1 MKKILPF
8 IVLLLLCFKLEASAE
23 FQRNDTSTV
32 WKAGVSKVIIT
43 PKKPMWMAGYASRV
57 HPSEGT
63 LHDLWAKAL
72 VLEDAS
78 GKKAVLITSDLVGIP
93 KSISD
98 NIRDQLESRFHL
110 SRSQI
115 IINTSHTHSGPVLEN
130 SLSSIY
136 PLDKQQAEL
145 VTEYS
150 KNLVTQ
156 VVGLVG
162 DALKAMQPVRLYS
175 ENGISRF
182 QVNRRNNNESKLLEQ
197 TELKGPND
205 YAVPVLKVESIK
217 GKLLAIAFGYACHN
231 TVLSGYDWSGDY
243 AGFAQLELEKEYPG
257 TTALFFQGAGADQN
271 PLPRRTVALAQQ
283 YGKTLAFAVSRVLKE
298 DMRKLAPRLSTAY
311 SEIKLPLASPPAESE
326 LVKIAGESKT
336 YYIKAWA
343 EMLLKKMKSGEPLER
358 TYDYPLQVWTIGD
371 QTLVAMGGEVVI
383 EYAIQLKRIYGDRLF
398 VLGYSNDVMA
408 YIPSSTILKEGGYEG
423 ETSQMAYGLPAKWGD
438 GIEKLILD
446 EVMRLADQ
454 LAVPKNSGK

>member
-1 MKKILPF
+1 MLPF
-8 IVLLLLCFKLEASAE
+8 IVFLLLCFKLEASAE

-156 VVGLVG
+156 VAGLVG

-205 YAVPVLKVESIK
+205 YAVPVLKVESTK

-271 PLPRRTVALAQQ
+271 PLPRRTVALAEQ

-336 YYIKAWA
+336 YIKAWA
-343 EMLLKKMKSGEPLER
+343 EMLLKKMRSGEPFER

>member
-93 KSISD
+93 KSIS
-98 NIRDQLESRFHL
+98 NKIRDQLESRFHL

-205 YAVPVLKVESIK
+205 YAVPVLKVESTK

-343 EMLLKKMKSGEPLER
+343 EMLLKKMRSGEPLER

-371 QTLVAMGGEVVI
+371 QTLVAMGGEVAI

>member
-43 PKKPMWMAGYASRV
+43 PEKPMWMAGYASRV

-98 NIRDQLESRFHL
+98 KIRDQLESRFHL

-162 DALKAMQPVRLYS
+162 EALKAMQPVRLYS

-257 TTALFFQGAGADQN
+257 TTALFFQGTGADQN

-336 YYIKAWA
+336 YIKAWA
-343 EMLLKKMKSGEPLER
+343 EMLLKKMRSGEPLER

-423 ETSQMAYGLPAKWGD
+423 ETSQMAYGLPAKWDD

-454 LAVPKNSGK
+454 LAVPRNSGK